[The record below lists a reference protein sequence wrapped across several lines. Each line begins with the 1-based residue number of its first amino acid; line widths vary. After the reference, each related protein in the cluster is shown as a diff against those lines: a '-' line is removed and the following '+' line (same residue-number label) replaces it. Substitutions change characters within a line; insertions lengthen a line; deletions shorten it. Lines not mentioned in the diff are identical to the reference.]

1 MVKVIGVVFI
11 LLGIIVHIFFTQN
24 YGSLIPYQLLM
35 HLLGIALIPAGIF
48 LIFFDARKKSG
59 KKVNNSAE
67 SWYYLKESGDKII
80 INLEDCD
87 FKSNDYAVEMPD
99 LQTQYDAFEG
109 PEHRTHI
116 ENILQSMVIYTCKT
130 GSHTESFLSPVYP
143 IDIVSLKTHIMNHE
157 LILHVDPEDRS
168 KYFFELNDPNLETV

>member
-11 LLGIIVHIFFTQN
+11 LLGITVHIFFTQN

-35 HLLGIALIPAGIF
+35 YLLGIALIPAGIS
-48 LIFFDARKKSG
+48 LIIFDVRKKSV
-59 KKVNNSAE
+59 KNNTNSTE
-67 SWYYLKESGDKII
+67 SCQYLKESGEKII
-80 INLEDCD
+80 VNLDDCD
-87 FKSNDYAVEMPD
+87 FKSNDYEVEMPN

-157 LILHVDPEDRS
+157 LILHVDQEDRS
-168 KYFFELNDPNLETV
+168 KYYFELNDPNLETV